1 MLQYTLTHSLFSN
14 EEWNR
19 VMRSGPSQRSSL
31 SSQLQGPALPVRT
44 WDATKSDAPAEL
56 LQRGFELACFLIP
69 HRSTAIDILTRA
81 LEKLRARSR
90 REMKRLYWRDK
101 HAERPVRRIARSDMD
116 MLQWLIMFEAEQD
129 ERVQERTGLISSR
142 SMAVRYI
149 KHLIQIT
156 TALSSFYVN
165 VGVSRLLHNYSTSE
179 AQRVY
184 EMLMSRFLGADEYR
198 RAKSALM
205 DRMSE
210 RFAGFLKIARVDHG
224 EFRFEPS
231 DNQEQWV
238 DAVSD
243 SLSLFTPWSTQGH
256 CAQSVSMN
264 GGTKFKAA
272 QKAAD
277 TDQNESELR
286 CCHILIEPTCYDQL
300 MEDLAFDAPETR
312 LALPRFIMPDKEEKS
327 DDSNAQPPRPPEL
340 SQEDLDL
347 IQRRLA
353 MTDARRRNAN
363 PRIVTIMI
371 DGMEHARFDLA
382 QKHQMQVGLE
392 AGASLIEIR
401 GSDERGDLI
410 LATHFIP
417 YANDTF
423 ESSRGTA
430 KLGAG
435 KLEFEVIPVA
445 TGGQRPAQAI
455 LNLNYHA
462 RFQWTHPW
470 TLWRDFAG
478 VRITLRAYVLAGF
491 AMALIGW
498 GVAGAFYA
506 HKVKELEQKLELA
519 RRNQQQL
526 APTAARAIISYALIG
541 DDQRVR
547 GTETTGIPEIS
558 LHLHSPAISLQLP
571 LTSTTAA
578 PGYTA
583 ELKTFAG
590 DQTLMTQNFLQPTR
604 TENASVVE
612 IVVPVDLLKAGTY
625 YTVHLHSSNR
635 IDRFTF
641 KVVDNR

>member
-1 MLQYTLTHSLFSN
+1 
-14 EEWNR
+14 
-19 VMRSGPSQRSSL
+19 MRSGPSQRSSF
-31 SSQLQGPALPVRT
+31 SPQLQGSALPVRN

-56 LQRGFELACFLIP
+56 LQRGFELAYFLIP
-69 HRSTAIDILTRA
+69 DRVTAIDILTRA
-81 LEKLRARSR
+81 LEKIRARSR

-129 ERVQERTGLISSR
+129 ERAQERAGSISSR
-142 SMAVRYI
+142 GMAIRYI

-184 EMLMSRFLGADEYR
+184 EMLTSRFLGPDEYR

-205 DRMSE
+205 DKMSE

-224 EFRFEPS
+224 ELRFETS
-231 DNQEQWV
+231 DNQERWA

-243 SLSLFTPWSTQGH
+243 CLRVFTPWSTQGH
-256 CAQSVSMN
+256 CAQFVSVN
-264 GGTKFKAA
+264 GNTKLKAA
-272 QKAAD
+272 QKSAD

-300 MEDLAFDAPETR
+300 MKDLAFDAPETR
-312 LALPRFIMPDKEEKS
+312 LALPRFIMPDKQEKN
-327 DDSNAQPPRPPEL
+327 DDNNVQPPRPPEL
-340 SQEDLDL
+340 SQEDLDQ

-353 MTDARRRNAN
+353 VTDARRRNAN

-371 DGMEHARFDLA
+371 DGVEHAQLDLT
-382 QKHQMQVGLE
+382 QKHQLQIGLE

-401 GSDERGDLI
+401 GSDERGDLL

-417 YANDTF
+417 YANNAF

-435 KLEFEVIPVA
+435 ELEFEVIPVA
-445 TGGQRPAQAI
+445 TGGQRPPQAI
-455 LNLNYHA
+455 LSLNYHA
-462 RFQWTHPW
+462 AFQWTHPW
-470 TLWRDFAG
+470 IAWREFADF
-478 VRITLRAYVLAGF
+478 RITLRAYVLAGL

-498 GVAGAFYA
+498 GVAGAFYS

-526 APTAARAIISYALIG
+526 SPTSARAIISYALIR

-558 LHLHSPAISLQLP
+558 LHLHSPAISLELP
-571 LTSTTAA
+571 LTSTTGS
-578 PGYTA
+578 PSYSA
-583 ELKTFAG
+583 ELKTFTG

-604 TENASVVE
+604 TENGSIVE
-612 IVVPVDLLKAGTY
+612 IVVPVDLLKVDTY
-625 YTVHLHSSNR
+625 YTVHLHSSDR
-635 IDRFTF
+635 TDRFTF
-641 KVVDNR
+641 KVVDRQ

>member
-1 MLQYTLTHSLFSN
+1 M
-14 EEWNR
+14 
-19 VMRSGPSQRSSL
+19 
-31 SSQLQGPALPVRT
+31 
-44 WDATKSDAPAEL
+44 
-56 LQRGFELACFLIP
+56 
-69 HRSTAIDILTRA
+69 AI
-81 LEKLRARSR
+81 
-90 REMKRLYWRDK
+90 
-101 HAERPVRRIARSDMD
+101 
-116 MLQWLIMFEAEQD
+116 
-129 ERVQERTGLISSR
+129 
-142 SMAVRYI
+142 RYI

-165 VGVSRLLHNYSTSE
+165 VGVSRLLHNYSTSD

-184 EMLMSRFLGADEYR
+184 EMLTSRFLGPDEYR

-205 DRMSE
+205 DKMSE

-224 EFRFEPS
+224 ELRFETS

-238 DAVSD
+238 IAVND
-243 SLSLFTPWSTQGH
+243 SLSVFTPWSTQGH
-256 CAQSVSMN
+256 CAQFVSVN
-264 GGTKFKAA
+264 GNTKLKSA
-272 QKAAD
+272 QKPAD

-312 LALPRFIMPDKEEKS
+312 LALPRFVMPDKQEKS
-327 DDSNAQPPRPPEL
+327 DDNNVQPPRPPEL
-340 SQEDLDL
+340 SQEDLDQ

-353 MTDARRRNAN
+353 VTDARRRNAN

-371 DGMEHARFDLA
+371 DGVEHAQLDLT
-382 QKHQMQVGLE
+382 QKHQLQVGLD

-401 GSDERGDLI
+401 GRDERGDLL

-435 KLEFEVIPVA
+435 ELEFKVIPVA
-445 TGGQRPAQAI
+445 TVGQRPPQAI
-455 LNLNYHA
+455 LSLNYHA
-462 RFQWTHPW
+462 AVPMDHPW
-470 TLWRDFAG
+470 IAWREFAG
-478 VRITLRAYVLAGF
+478 FRITLRAYVLAGL

-498 GVAGAFYA
+498 GVAGAFYS

-526 APTAARAIISYALIG
+526 SPTAARAIISYALIR

-558 LHLHSPAISLQLP
+558 LHLHSPAISLELP
-571 LTSTTAA
+571 LTSTAGT
-578 PGYTA
+578 PSYSA
-583 ELKTFAG
+583 ELKTFTG

-604 TENASVVE
+604 TENGSIVE
-612 IVVPVDLLKAGTY
+612 IVVPVDLLKADTY
-625 YTVHLHSSNR
+625 YTVHLHSSDR
-635 IDRFTF
+635 TDRFTF

>member
-1 MLQYTLTHSLFSN
+1 
-14 EEWNR
+14 
-19 VMRSGPSQRSSL
+19 MRSGSSQRSSF
-31 SSQLQGPALPVRT
+31 SRQLQGPAPSVRN
-44 WDATKSDAPAEL
+44 WDANKSNAPAEL
-56 LQRGFELACFLIP
+56 LQRGFELAYFLIP
-69 HRSTAIDILTRA
+69 DRVTAIDILVRA
-81 LEKLRARSR
+81 LEKIRTRSR

-116 MLQWLIMFEAEQD
+116 MLQWLVMFEAEKD
-129 ERVQERTGLISSR
+129 ERAQERAGAISSGA
-142 SMAVRYI
+142 MTVRYI
-149 KHLIQIT
+149 KHLVQIT

-165 VGVSRLLHNYSTSE
+165 VGVSRLLHSYSTSE
-179 AQRVY
+179 AQRIY
-184 EMLMSRFLGADEYR
+184 EMLTARFLGADEYR

-205 DRMSE
+205 DKMSE
-210 RFAGFLKIARVDHG
+210 RFAGLLKIARVDHG
-224 EFRFEPS
+224 ELRFEIS
-231 DNQEQWV
+231 DKQEQWV
-238 DAVSD
+238 NAVRD
-243 SLSLFTPWSTQGH
+243 TLTIFTPWSTQEH
-256 CAQSVSMN
+256 CAQFVSVN
-264 GGTKFKAA
+264 KLKAE

-312 LALPRFIMPDKEEKS
+312 LALPRFIMSDKQEKS
-327 DDSNAQPPRPPEL
+327 DDNNVQPPRSPGL
-340 SQEDLDL
+340 SQEDLDE

-353 MTDARRRNAN
+353 VTDARRRNAN
-363 PRIVTIMI
+363 PRILTIMI
-371 DGMEHARFDLA
+371 DGLEHAQFDLT
-382 QKHQMQVGLE
+382 QKYQLQVGLE

-401 GSDERGDLI
+401 GSDERGDLL

-445 TGGQRPAQAI
+445 TGGQRPPQAI
-455 LNLNYHA
+455 LSLNYHPA
-462 RFQWTHPW
+462 FQLTRPW
-470 TLWRDFAG
+470 MSWREFASL
-478 VRITLRAYVLAGF
+478 RITLRAYLLAGS
-491 AMALIGW
+491 AIALIGW
-498 GVAGAFYA
+498 GLVSAFYS

-526 APTAARAIISYALIG
+526 SPTAARAIVSYALIR

-558 LHLHSPAISLQLP
+558 LHLHSPAISLELP
-571 LTSTTAA
+571 LTSTTGAS
-578 PGYTA
+578 GYSA
-583 ELKTFAG
+583 ELKTFTG

-604 TENASVVE
+604 TENGSLVE
-612 IVVPVDLLKAGTY
+612 IVVPVDLLKADTY
-625 YTVHLHSSNR
+625 YTVHLHSSDR
-635 IDRFTF
+635 TDRFTF

>member
-1 MLQYTLTHSLFSN
+1 
-14 EEWNR
+14 
-19 VMRSGPSQRSSL
+19 MRSGPSQRSSL
-31 SSQLQGPALPVRT
+31 SPQLQGPSPAVRN

-56 LQRGFELACFLIP
+56 LQKGFELAYFLIP
-69 HRSTAIDILTRA
+69 DRVTAIGILTRA
-81 LEKLRARSR
+81 LEKIRARSR

-129 ERVQERTGLISSR
+129 ERAQERAGSISSAG
-142 SMAVRYI
+142 MTIRYI

-184 EMLMSRFLGADEYR
+184 EMLTSRFLGPDEYR

-205 DRMSE
+205 DKLSE

-224 EFRFEPS
+224 ELRFETS

-238 DAVSD
+238 IAVSD
-243 SLSLFTPWSTQGH
+243 SLSVFTPWSTQGH
-256 CAQSVSMN
+256 CAQYVSVN
-264 GGTKFKAA
+264 GNTKLKSA
-272 QKAAD
+272 QKPAN

-312 LALPRFIMPDKEEKS
+312 LALPRFVMPDKQEKS
-327 DDSNAQPPRPPEL
+327 DDNNVQPPRPPEL
-340 SQEDLDL
+340 SQEDLDQ

-353 MTDARRRNAN
+353 VTDARRRNAN

-371 DGMEHARFDLA
+371 DGVEHAQLDLT
-382 QKHQMQVGLE
+382 QKHQLQVGLD
-392 AGASLIEIR
+392 AGATLIEIR
-401 GSDERGDLI
+401 GRDERGDLL

-417 YANDTF
+417 YGNNTF

-430 KLGAG
+430 KLGPG
-435 KLEFEVIPVA
+435 ELEFKVIPVA
-445 TGGQRPAQAI
+445 TVGQRWPQAI
-455 LNLNYHA
+455 LSLNYHA
-462 RFQWTHPW
+462 RFQWTRP
-470 TLWRDFAG
+470 LIAWREFASF
-478 VRITLRAYVLAGF
+478 RITPRAYLLAGL
-491 AMALIGW
+491 AMAFVVW
-498 GVAGAFYA
+498 GVAGAFYS
-506 HKVKELEQKLELA
+506 HKIKELEQKLELA

-526 APTAARAIISYALIG
+526 SPTAARAIVSYALIR

-547 GTETTGIPEIS
+547 GTEAIGIPEIS
-558 LHLHSPAISLQLP
+558 LHLHSPAISLELP
-571 LTSTTAA
+571 LTSIAGS
-578 PGYTA
+578 PNYTA
-583 ELKTFAG
+583 ELKTFTG

-604 TENASVVE
+604 TENGSIVE
-612 IVVPVDLLKAGTY
+612 IVVPVDLLKADTY
-625 YTVHLHSSNR
+625 YTVHLLSSGR
-635 IDRFTF
+635 TDRFTF
-641 KVVDNR
+641 KVLDNR

>member
-1 MLQYTLTHSLFSN
+1 MS
-14 EEWNR
+14 
-19 VMRSGPSQRSSL
+19 SGQSQRATWTAKSHGSS
-31 SSQLQGPALPVRT
+31 AAHRN

-56 LQRGFELACFLIP
+56 LQRGFELAYFLIP
-69 HRSTAIDILTRA
+69 DRVTALDILTRA
-81 LEKLRARSR
+81 LEKIRARSR

-129 ERVQERTGLISSR
+129 ERAQERAGSISSR
-142 SMAVRYI
+142 GMAIRYV

-184 EMLMSRFLGADEYR
+184 EMLTSRFLGPDEYR

-205 DRMSE
+205 EKMRE
-210 RFAGFLKIARVDHG
+210 RFAGFLTIARVDHG
-224 EFRFEPS
+224 ELRFETS
-231 DNQEQWV
+231 DNQERRV

-243 SLSLFTPWSTQGH
+243 CLSLFTPWSTQGH
-256 CAQSVSMN
+256 CAQFVSVN
-264 GGTKFKAA
+264 GNPKLKSAHG
-272 QKAAD
+272 AAD
-277 TDQNESELR
+277 TDQNENELR
-286 CCHILIEPTCYDQL
+286 SCHILIEPTCYDRL

-312 LALPRFIMPDKEEKS
+312 LALPRFVMPDKQKKS
-327 DDSNAQPPRPPEL
+327 DDNNAQPPRPPEL
-340 SQEDLDL
+340 SQEDLDQ

-353 MTDARRRNAN
+353 MADARRRNAN

-371 DGMEHARFDLA
+371 DGVKHAQLDLT
-382 QKHQMQVGLE
+382 QKHQLQVGLE

-401 GSDERGDLI
+401 GGDERGDLL

-435 KLEFEVIPVA
+435 ELEFEVIPVA
-445 TGGQRPAQAI
+445 TGGERPPQAI
-455 LNLNYHA
+455 LSLNYHA
-462 RFQWTHPW
+462 AFQWSRPW
-470 TLWRDFAG
+470 IGWREFAG
-478 VRITLRAYVLAGF
+478 IRITLRAYVLAGL

-498 GVAGAFYA
+498 GVAGAFYS
-506 HKVKELEQKLELA
+506 HKVKELEQKLQLA

-526 APTAARAIISYALIG
+526 PPTAARAIISYALIR

-547 GTETTGIPEIS
+547 GTETASIPEIS

-571 LTSTTAA
+571 LTSTTGA
-578 PGYTA
+578 PGYRA
-583 ELKTFAG
+583 ELKTFTG
-590 DQTLMTQNFLQPTR
+590 DQTLMTQNFLQATR
-604 TENASVVE
+604 NENGSIVE
-612 IVVPVDLLKAGTY
+612 IVVPVDLLKADTY
-625 YTVHLHSSNR
+625 YTVQLHSSDR
-635 IDRFTF
+635 TDRFTF

>member
-1 MLQYTLTHSLFSN
+1 
-14 EEWNR
+14 
-19 VMRSGPSQRSSL
+19 MRSGSSQRSSFAR
-31 SSQLQGPALPVRT
+31 QLQGTALPVRN

-56 LQRGFELACFLIP
+56 LQRGFELAYFLIP
-69 HRSTAIDILTRA
+69 DRVTAIDILTRA
-81 LEKLRARSR
+81 LEKIRARSR

-129 ERVQERTGLISSR
+129 ERAQERAGSISSAG
-142 SMAVRYI
+142 MTIRYI

-184 EMLMSRFLGADEYR
+184 EMLTSRFLGPDEYR

-205 DRMSE
+205 DKLSE

-224 EFRFEPS
+224 ELRFETL

-238 DAVSD
+238 IAVSD
-243 SLSLFTPWSTQGH
+243 SLSVFTPWSTQGH
-256 CAQSVSMN
+256 CAQYVSVN
-264 GGTKFKAA
+264 GNAKLKAA
-272 QKAAD
+272 QKAAN

-312 LALPRFIMPDKEEKS
+312 LALPRFVMPDKQEKS
-327 DDSNAQPPRPPEL
+327 DDNNVQPPRPPEL
-340 SQEDLDL
+340 SQEDLDQ

-353 MTDARRRNAN
+353 VTDARRRNAN
-363 PRIVTIMI
+363 PRVVTIMI
-371 DGMEHARFDLA
+371 DGVEHAQLDLT
-382 QKHQMQVGLE
+382 QKHQLQVGLN

-401 GSDERGDLI
+401 GNDERGDLL
-410 LATHFIP
+410 LATHFMP
-417 YANDTF
+417 YVNNTF
-423 ESSRGTA
+423 ESSKGTA

-435 KLEFEVIPVA
+435 ELEFKVIPFA
-445 TGGQRPAQAI
+445 TVGQRPPQAI
-455 LNLNYHA
+455 LSLNYHA
-462 RFQWTHPW
+462 RFQWTRP
-470 TLWRDFAG
+470 LIAWREFASF
-478 VRITLRAYVLAGF
+478 RITPRAYLLAGL
-491 AMALIGW
+491 AMALFGW
-498 GVAGAFYA
+498 GVAGAFYS
-506 HKVKELEQKLELA
+506 HKVKELEQKLQLA

-526 APTAARAIISYALIG
+526 SPTAARAIVSYALIR

-547 GTETTGIPEIS
+547 GTETIGIPEIS
-558 LHLHSPAISLQLP
+558 LHLHSPAISLELP
-571 LTSTTAA
+571 LTLIAGTPS
-578 PGYTA
+578 YSA
-583 ELKTFAG
+583 ELKTFTG

-604 TENASVVE
+604 AENGSIVE
-612 IVVPVDLLKAGTY
+612 IVVPVDLLKADTY
-625 YTVHLHSSNR
+625 YTVLLHSSDR
-635 IDRFTF
+635 TDRFTF

>member
-1 MLQYTLTHSLFSN
+1 
-14 EEWNR
+14 
-19 VMRSGPSQRSSL
+19 MRNGPSQRSS
-31 SSQLQGPALPVRT
+31 SSTQLQGLALPVRN
-44 WDATKSDAPAEL
+44 WDATKSNAPAEL
-56 LQRGFELACFLIP
+56 LQRGFELAYFLIP
-69 HRSTAIDILTRA
+69 HRSTAIDILARA
-81 LEKLRARSR
+81 VEKIRARSR

-101 HAERPVRRIARSDMD
+101 HADRPVRRIARSDMD
-116 MLQWLIMFEAEQD
+116 MLQWLIMFEAEQG
-129 ERVQERTGLISSR
+129 ERAQERTGSISSR

-179 AQRVY
+179 AQHIY
-184 EMLMSRFLGADEYR
+184 EILMSRFLGPDEYR

-205 DRMSE
+205 DKMSE

-224 EFRFEPS
+224 EFRFETS
-231 DNQEQWV
+231 DNQEQWG
-238 DAVSD
+238 DAVSN

-264 GGTKFKAA
+264 GSTKRKAA

-312 LALPRFIMPDKEEKS
+312 LALPRFVMPDKQEKS
-327 DDSNAQPPRPPEL
+327 DDNNVQPPRPPAL
-340 SQEDLDL
+340 SQEDLDQ

-353 MTDARRRNAN
+353 VTDARRRNAN

-371 DGMEHARFDLA
+371 DGVEHAQFDLT
-382 QKHQMQVGLE
+382 QKHQLQIGLE
-392 AGASLIEIR
+392 AGASLIEIH
-401 GSDERGDLI
+401 GSDERGDLL

-417 YANDTF
+417 YANNTF
-423 ESSRGTA
+423 ESSTGIA

-435 KLEFEVIPVA
+435 KLEFRVIPVA
-445 TGGQRPAQAI
+445 TVGERPPQAI
-455 LNLNYHA
+455 LSLNYHA
-462 RFQWTHPW
+462 RFQWTRP
-470 TLWRDFAG
+470 LIAWREFASF
-478 VRITLRAYVLAGF
+478 RITLRAYVLAAL
-491 AMALIGW
+491 AMAFIGW
-498 GVAGAFYA
+498 GVAGAFYS
-506 HKVKELEQKLELA
+506 HKVKELEQKFELA

-526 APTAARAIISYALIG
+526 SPTAARAIISYALIR

-547 GTETTGIPEIS
+547 GTETIGIPVIS
-558 LHLHSPAISLQLP
+558 LHLHSPAISLELP
-571 LTSTTAA
+571 LTSTAGT
-578 PGYTA
+578 PSYSA
-583 ELKTFAG
+583 ELKTFTG

-604 TENASVVE
+604 TENGSILE
-612 IVVPVDLLKAGTY
+612 IVVPVDLLIADTY
-625 YTVHLHSSNR
+625 YTVHLHSSDR
-635 IDRFTF
+635 TDRFTF